1 MQSSIIVTIDAEAL
15 TEESGCVLLGI
26 IDGLA
31 YVHIAPYIDPSSR
44 PSWIEDASVL
54 YDSSPDPF
62 RWAEFATEYPD
73 LGASLGNDVDGNPL
87 PSALMPHQWAGE

>member
-1 MQSSIIVTIDAEAL
+1 MHPSMIVTIDAEAL
-15 TEESGCVLLGI
+15 TEESGYVLLGT

-31 YVHIAPYIDPSSR
+31 YVHLAPYTDPSSR
-44 PSWIEDASVL
+44 ASWIEAASVL
-54 YDSSPDPF
+54 YDPSPDPF
-62 RWAEFATEYPD
+62 RWAEFAAAHPD